1 MVVANPGAPVAA
13 FAGKPGWPGC
23 LATIAAAGPAT
34 AATVDALTKCSLPDH
49 LKLPLLAERFDAKQ
63 SDVAYRRAALRVLLA
78 HEDPRVRAAG
88 IGVLKAT
95 WADGDEHAQATIVG
109 TIASAIGA
117 KNAIIAATAI
127 EAAPDL
133 YDLMGPN
140 HPLKANLDA
149 AITSRAMVETDP
161 DLSSSLYGV
170 IGAKQIASGAD
181 ACRQGLTRH
190 AVRAKAAAECLGKLG
205 EAGTPDPE
213 PPQPPPA
220 DVASVI
226 GKTVRWHLTTSRG
239 EIVIELRPDVAPWA
253 VATIASLTE
262 RGFYDGLEFH
272 RDVPNFV
279 IQGGDPTMTG
289 AGGPGFSIPAEPA
302 SSADGAGFVAGG
314 VGIADA
320 GRDTGGSQWF
330 IMHSRAPHLDGR
342 YTWIGSVVSG
352 QKSADALLIGDR
364 VVKATI
370 ERR

>member
-1 MVVANPGAPVAA
+1 
-13 FAGKPGWPGC
+13 
-23 LATIAAAGPAT
+23 
-34 AATVDALTKCSLPDH
+34 
-49 LKLPLLAERFDAKQ
+49 LLAERFDGAK
-63 SDVAYRRAALRVLLA
+63 SDAGYRRAALRILLA
-78 HEDPRVRAAG
+78 HDDPRVRAAG
-88 IGVLKAT
+88 IGVLKDT
-95 WADGDEHAQATIVG
+95 WNDGDERSQATIVG
-109 TIASAIGA
+109 TIASAIGT
-117 KNAIIAATAI
+117 KNAIVAGTAI
-127 EAAPDL
+127 EVAPDIYNL
-133 YDLMGPN
+133 LGTN
-140 HPLKANLDA
+140 HPLRANLDA
-149 AITSRAMVETDP
+149 AIVSRALTETDV

-170 IGAKQIASGAD
+170 IAKEQIASGAE

-190 AVRAKAAAECLGKLG
+190 AIRAKAAAECLSKLG
-205 EAGTPDPE
+205 EAGKPEPE

-226 GKTVRWHLTTSRG
+226 GKKLLWHLQTSRG
-239 EIVIELRPDVAPWA
+239 EIVVDLRPDVAPWA
-253 VATIASLTE
+253 VATIATLTE

-289 AGGPGFSIPAEPA
+289 AGGPGFMIPAEPA
-302 SSADGAGFVAGG
+302 SSADGPGFVAGG

-320 GRDTGGSQWF
+320 GRDSGGSQWF

-352 QKSADALLIGDR
+352 QKSADALLIGDK